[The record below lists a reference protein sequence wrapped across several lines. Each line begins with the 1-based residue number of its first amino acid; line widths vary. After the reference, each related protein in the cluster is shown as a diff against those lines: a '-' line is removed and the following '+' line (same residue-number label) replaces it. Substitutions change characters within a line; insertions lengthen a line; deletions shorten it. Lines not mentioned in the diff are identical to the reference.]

1 MRRFMA
7 QTAKRAATY
16 EDLLAVPEPLVGEI
30 LFGELVT
37 HPRPAPPHAVTA
49 SALQGVLTPPFQ
61 FGQNGPGGWVFMDE
75 PELHLGE
82 HVAVPDLAG
91 WRRERLPAL
100 PKTAWVEVPPDWAC
114 EVLSPSTERYDRGDK
129 RLIYAEAGVAHV
141 WHVNPVLRM
150 LEVYE
155 LREGKWVTLDV
166 FFDDQEVAAAPF
178 AEISFP
184 LNWLW
189 PLDPPPDE

>member
-1 MRRFMA
+1 MA
-7 QTAKRAATY
+7 QPARRPATY
-16 EDLLAVPEPLVGEI
+16 EDLLAVPEHLVAEI

-49 SALQGVLTPPFQ
+49 SALQSALGPPFQ
-61 FGQNGPGGWVFMDE
+61 FGQNGPGGWIFMVE
-75 PELHLGE
+75 PELHLGD

-91 WRRERLPAL
+91 WRRGRLSAL
-100 PKTAWVEVPPDWAC
+100 PKTAWVEVAPDCVC

-129 RLIYAEAGVAHV
+129 RLIYADAGVAHA
-141 WHVNPVLRM
+141 WHVNPLLRM

-166 FFDDQEVAAAPF
+166 FFDDQQVSAPPF
-178 AEISFP
+178 TETSFP

-189 PLDPPPDE
+189 PLDLSPDTQT

>member
-1 MRRFMA
+1 
-7 QTAKRAATY
+7 
-16 EDLLAVPEPLVGEI
+16 
-30 LFGELVT
+30 
-37 HPRPAPPHAVTA
+37 
-49 SALQGVLTPPFQ
+49 
-61 FGQNGPGGWVFMDE
+61 MDE